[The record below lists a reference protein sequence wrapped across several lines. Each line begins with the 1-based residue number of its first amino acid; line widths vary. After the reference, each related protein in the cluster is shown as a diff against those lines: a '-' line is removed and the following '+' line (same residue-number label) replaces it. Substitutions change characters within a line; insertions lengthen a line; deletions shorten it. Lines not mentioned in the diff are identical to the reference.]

1 MKIDIKENH
10 YQIVTEILMKYLDS
24 GDKIYAF
31 GSRVKGSAQKFS
43 DLDLVIET
51 VKSRI
56 PIKESLTESSLSYF
70 VDILNYNKIPD
81 FMKEEID
88 SHKILFLEGR
98 SD

>member
-88 SHKILFLEGR
+88 SHKILFLEKR

>member
-43 DLDLVIET
+43 DLDLVIES

-56 PIKESLTESSLSYF
+56 PLKESLTESSSSYF

-88 SHKILFLEGR
+88 SHKILFLEKR